1 MHAPEWCVHVW
12 CVCGAVYV
20 TGLSRS
26 SSIYNFKQYMYYN
39 ILGMNLIYIG
49 GRVMGVWEVLL
60 HF

>member
-1 MHAPEWCVHVW
+1 MCACVV

-39 ILGMNLIYIG
+39 ILGTNLIYIG
-49 GRVMGVWEVLL
+49 GGGDGGMGSIVAFLKYIL
-60 HF
+60 